1 MSRDTLLSPALLARL
16 ERLRLQARETPSLR
30 GGSRRTRQ
38 IGTSIEF
45 AEYRPYIPGDDL
57 RHLDWRAY
65 ARLHRLFLKTFLD
78 ERDALLYLYV
88 DVSQSMAFGGKLHL
102 AQQLAA
108 ALGYLALAG
117 ADRVEGAVFAEKVLA
132 RTPRL
137 TGKPSAYRLFETL
150 QNIHAREFGEQGT
163 LSWLSRGGVPREPG
177 LVVVLSDFLFT
188 DGYVE
193 SLRRLQT
200 GRNQVVVVQILS
212 ADELDPAFAGDL
224 HLIDSETGLGRDVS
238 ISPHVVQK
246 YKLAVSQYTA
256 GLQDFCRRRGMH
268 YVLLSAED
276 SVEDAVFRRLM
287 PTGVVSG

>member
-1 MSRDTLLSPALLARL
+1 MSRQTLLSPALLARL

-45 AEYRPYIPGDDL
+45 AEYRPYMPGDDL

-65 ARLHRLFLKTFLD
+65 ARLQRLFLKTFLD

-88 DVSQSMAFGGKLHL
+88 DVSQSMAFGGKLDL
-102 AQQLAA
+102 ARQLAA

-117 ADRVEGAVFAEKVLA
+117 EDRVEGAVFSEKVLS

-150 QNIHAREFGEQGT
+150 QIVQAREAGEEGT
-163 LSWLSRGGVPREPG
+163 LSWMLRGGVPREPG
-177 LVVVLSDFLFT
+177 LVVVLSDFLFA
-188 DGYVE
+188 DGYQE
-193 SLRRLQT
+193 ALRRLQAA
-200 GRNQVVVVQILS
+200 RHQVVVAQILS
-212 ADELDPAFAGDL
+212 AEEFDPAFAGDL
-224 HLIDSETGLGRDVS
+224 HLIDSETGIGRDVS

-246 YKLAVSQYTA
+246 YKQAVSHYTG
-256 GLQDFCRRRGMH
+256 GLQDYCRRRGMH
-268 YVLLSAED
+268 YVLLSAKD
-276 SVEDAVFRRLM
+276 SVEDAVFRKLL